1 MNLLSERD
9 ARSELETLSLS
20 KSGPDPS
27 REETFDAAFGFAQDE
42 MLSIS
47 GFLNNQGFWDRSNKI
62 NQMKADGFDFTPYTN
77 ERGQIDY
84 NNLAANTNLIKTDGD
99 LRTERN
105 EILGERRAYN
115 QDIMDRGPASSTFLG
130 MAGAMLFNDP
140 INLATLPIGF
150 GTAAKGL
157 SVLGHTLR
165 GARNTAAVA
174 VASELAIQPLV
185 FTHKHD
191 INSPYEVED
200 AVAVIAFTAATAGI
214 LGGTIGGIGGYFT
227 RAAEVAAAEAVRFTS
242 IGQQIPASVYGRGFS
257 IRPNP
262 MEFVQ
267 LTPTGATAQ
276 KLATKFVKFTPTGRI
291 DPRYRPTF
299 ESVSPEIIAK
309 AKVELTGLAA
319 AKLSRGRVKAI
330 EKEILELSQARN
342 KLTRANIMRNS
353 TGKIITTQAIAA
365 KSKPIRTKRANEAAE
380 IQVKIDKLQ
389 AKLKTNEGFSRAQ
402 ADLNKLNQGIIPA
415 PIQKEIDAVLKQS
428 EVGESARV
436 MQRMADSIVKER
448 GFVASDLPLQIYK
461 IAKNGGKTNVEAKAM
476 AIKSLNETIAN
487 VKTNKQTI
495 NGVVQPNKELAKL
508 EELKVNLEKTSPEE
522 LDDFMAQLH
531 KTVVDNDMAIMQSMV
546 YRQAQASKPNI
557 KPSDYELV
565 PVPDSPRAKTTSL
578 ERAALDRDGIGKEFD
593 YIMAEYSRLPEK
605 KLYNEAGE
613 LIDADDVI
621 KAADDELNGLESIMR
636 CSIG

>member
-47 GFLNNQGFWDRSNKI
+47 GFLNNQGFWDRSNQI

-84 NNLAANTNLIKTDGD
+84 NNLAANTGLIKTDGE

-115 QDIMDRGPASSTFLG
+115 QDIMNRGPASSTFLG

-157 SVLGHTLR
+157 SLLGHTLR
-165 GARNTAAVA
+165 GARNTTAVA

-200 AVAVIAFTAATAGI
+200 AVKVIAFTAATAGV

-353 TGKIITTQAIAA
+353 TGKIITTQAVAA

-448 GFVASDLPLQIYK
+448 GLVASDIPLQTYATAIK
-461 IAKNGGKTNVEAKAM
+461 AGKTPLEARNLAVRRLDEAMDNSRGMPGFGEYKA
-476 AIKSLNETIAN
+476 L
-487 VKTNKQTI
+487 
-495 NGVVQPNKELAKL
+495 KEQIEALSEA
-508 EELKVNLEKTSPEE
+508 E
-522 LDDFMAQLH
+522 LDGFMAQLH
-531 KTVVDNDMAIMQSMV
+531 KTAVDNDMAVMESMV
-546 YRQAQASKPNI
+546 YRQVQASKPNI

>member
-47 GFLNNQGFWDRSNKI
+47 GFLNNQGFWDRSNQI

-84 NNLAANTNLIKTDGD
+84 NNLAANTGLIKTDGE

-157 SVLGHTLR
+157 SLLGHTLR
-165 GARNTAAVA
+165 GARNTTAVA

-200 AVAVIAFTAATAGI
+200 AVKVIAFTAATAGV

-353 TGKIITTQAIAA
+353 TGKIITTQAVAA

-448 GFVASDLPLQIYK
+448 GLVASDIPLQTYATAIK
-461 IAKNGGKTNVEAKAM
+461 AGKTPLEARNLAVRRLDEAMDNSRGMPGFGEYKA
-476 AIKSLNETIAN
+476 L
-487 VKTNKQTI
+487 
-495 NGVVQPNKELAKL
+495 KEQIEALSEA
-508 EELKVNLEKTSPEE
+508 E
-522 LDDFMAQLH
+522 LDGFMAQLH
-531 KTVVDNDMAIMQSMV
+531 KTAVDNDMAVMESMV
-546 YRQAQASKPNI
+546 YRQVQASKPNI
-557 KPSDYELV
+557 RPSDYELV

>member
-47 GFLNNQGFWDRSNKI
+47 GFLNNQGFWDRSNQI

-157 SVLGHTLR
+157 SLLGHTLR
-165 GARNTAAVA
+165 GARNTTAVA

-200 AVAVIAFTAATAGI
+200 AVKVIAFTAATAGV

-448 GFVASDLPLQIYK
+448 GFVASDAMLGVYK
-461 IAKNGGKTNVEAKAM
+461 SGKSSGLTPVKNKENTIAAVQAQIAKITNDAEKA
-476 AIKSLNETIAN
+476 
-487 VKTNKQTI
+487 Q
-495 NGVVQPNKELAKL
+495 L
-508 EELKVNLEKTSPEE
+508 EELLSKLKETAPEAY
-522 LDDFMAQLH
+522 DNFMTQLH
-531 KTVVDNDMAIMQSMV
+531 KTAVDNDMAVMENMV
-546 YRQAQASKPNI
+546 YRQVQASKPNI

-565 PVPDSPRAKTTSL
+565 PVPASPRAATTSL

>member
-47 GFLNNQGFWDRSNKI
+47 GFLNNQGFWDRSNQI

-84 NNLAANTNLIKTDGD
+84 NNLAANTGLIKTDGE

-157 SVLGHTLR
+157 SLLGHTLR
-165 GARNTAAVA
+165 GARNTTAVA

-200 AVAVIAFTAATAGI
+200 AVKVIAFTAATAGV

-353 TGKIITTQAIAA
+353 TGKIITTQAVAA

-448 GFVASDLPLQIYK
+448 GFVASDIPLQTYATAIK
-461 IAKNGGKTNVEAKAM
+461 AGKTPLEARNLAVRRLDEAMDNSRGMPGFGEFKA
-476 AIKSLNETIAN
+476 L
-487 VKTNKQTI
+487 
-495 NGVVQPNKELAKL
+495 KEQIEALSEA
-508 EELKVNLEKTSPEE
+508 E
-522 LDDFMAQLH
+522 LDGFMAQLH
-531 KTVVDNDMAIMQSMV
+531 KTAVDNDMAVMESMV
-546 YRQAQASKPNI
+546 YRQVQASKPNI

>member
-47 GFLNNQGFWDRSNKI
+47 GFLNNQGFWDRSNQI

-157 SVLGHTLR
+157 SLLGHTLR
-165 GARNTAAVA
+165 GARNTTAVA

-200 AVAVIAFTAATAGI
+200 AVKVIAFTAATAGI

-448 GFVASDLPLQIYK
+448 GFVASDAMLGVYK
-461 IAKNGGKTNVEAKAM
+461 SGKSSGLTPVKNKENTIAAVQAQIAKITNDAEKA
-476 AIKSLNETIAN
+476 
-487 VKTNKQTI
+487 Q
-495 NGVVQPNKELAKL
+495 L
-508 EELKVNLEKTSPEE
+508 EELLSKLKETAPEAY
-522 LDDFMAQLH
+522 DNFMTQLH
-531 KTVVDNDMAIMQSMV
+531 KTAVDNDMAVMENMV
-546 YRQAQASKPNI
+546 YRQVQASKPNI

-565 PVPDSPRAKTTSL
+565 PVPASPRAATTSL

>member
-47 GFLNNQGFWDRSNKI
+47 GFLNNQGFWDRSNQI

-84 NNLAANTNLIKTDGD
+84 NNLAANTGLIKTDGE

-157 SVLGHTLR
+157 SLLGHTLR
-165 GARNTAAVA
+165 GARNTTAVA

-200 AVAVIAFTAATAGI
+200 AVKVIAFTAATAGV

-353 TGKIITTQAIAA
+353 TGKIITTQAVAA

-448 GFVASDLPLQIYK
+448 GFVASDIPLQTYATAIK
-461 IAKNGGKTNVEAKAM
+461 AGKTPLEARNLAVRRLDEAMDNSRGMPGFGEYKA
-476 AIKSLNETIAN
+476 L
-487 VKTNKQTI
+487 
-495 NGVVQPNKELAKL
+495 KEQIEALSEA
-508 EELKVNLEKTSPEE
+508 E
-522 LDDFMAQLH
+522 LDGFMAQLH
-531 KTVVDNDMAIMQSMV
+531 KTAVDNDMAVMESMV
-546 YRQAQASKPNI
+546 YRQVQASKPNI

>member
-1 MNLLSERD
+1 
-9 ARSELETLSLS
+9 
-20 KSGPDPS
+20 
-27 REETFDAAFGFAQDE
+27 
-42 MLSIS
+42 
-47 GFLNNQGFWDRSNKI
+47 
-62 NQMKADGFDFTPYTN
+62 
-77 ERGQIDY
+77 
-84 NNLAANTNLIKTDGD
+84 
-99 LRTERN
+99 
-105 EILGERRAYN
+105 
-115 QDIMDRGPASSTFLG
+115 
-130 MAGAMLFNDP
+130 
-140 INLATLPIGF
+140 
-150 GTAAKGL
+150 
-157 SVLGHTLR
+157 
-165 GARNTAAVA
+165 
-174 VASELAIQPLV
+174 
-185 FTHKHD
+185 
-191 INSPYEVED
+191 
-200 AVAVIAFTAATAGI
+200 

-353 TGKIITTQAIAA
+353 TGKIITTQAVAA

-448 GFVASDLPLQIYK
+448 GFVASDIPLQTYATAIK
-461 IAKNGGKTNVEAKAM
+461 AGKTPLEARNLAVRRLDEAMDNSRGMPGFGEFKA
-476 AIKSLNETIAN
+476 L
-487 VKTNKQTI
+487 
-495 NGVVQPNKELAKL
+495 KEQIEALSEA
-508 EELKVNLEKTSPEE
+508 E
-522 LDDFMAQLH
+522 LDGFMAQLH
-531 KTVVDNDMAIMQSMV
+531 KTAVDNDMAVMESMV
-546 YRQAQASKPNI
+546 YRQVQASKPNI

>member
-47 GFLNNQGFWDRSNKI
+47 GFLNNQGFWDRSNQI

-84 NNLAANTNLIKTDGD
+84 NNLAANTGLIKTDGE

-165 GARNTAAVA
+165 GARNTTAVA

-200 AVAVIAFTAATAGI
+200 AVKVIAFTAATAGV

-448 GFVASDLPLQIYK
+448 GLVASDIPLQTYATAIK
-461 IAKNGGKTNVEAKAM
+461 AGKTPLEARNLAVRRLDEAMDNSRGMPGFGEYKA
-476 AIKSLNETIAN
+476 L
-487 VKTNKQTI
+487 
-495 NGVVQPNKELAKL
+495 KEQIEALSEA
-508 EELKVNLEKTSPEE
+508 E
-522 LDDFMAQLH
+522 LDGFMAQLH
-531 KTVVDNDMAIMQSMV
+531 KTAVDNDMAVMESMV
-546 YRQAQASKPNI
+546 YRQVQASKPNI
-557 KPSDYELV
+557 RPSDYELV

>member
-47 GFLNNQGFWDRSNKI
+47 GFLNNQGFWDRSNQI

-140 INLATLPIGF
+140 VNLATLPIGF

-165 GARNTAAVA
+165 GARNTVAVA

-200 AVAVIAFTAATAGI
+200 AVKVIAFTAATAGL

-353 TGKIITTQAIAA
+353 TGKIITTQAVAA

-448 GFVASDLPLQIYK
+448 GFVASDIPLQTYATAIK
-461 IAKNGGKTNVEAKAM
+461 AGKTPLEARNLAVRRLDEAMDNSRGMPGFGEYKA
-476 AIKSLNETIAN
+476 L
-487 VKTNKQTI
+487 
-495 NGVVQPNKELAKL
+495 KEQIEALSEA
-508 EELKVNLEKTSPEE
+508 E
-522 LDDFMAQLH
+522 LDGFMAQLH
-531 KTVVDNDMAIMQSMV
+531 KTAVDNDMAVMENMV
-546 YRQAQASKPNI
+546 YKQVQASKPNI

>member
-1 MNLLSERD
+1 MNLLSKRD
-9 ARSELETLSLS
+9 ARAEFENLVADKT
-20 KSGPDPS
+20 GPAPS
-27 REETFDAAFGFAQDE
+27 FGETFDASVQFARDE

-47 GFLNNQGFWDRSNKI
+47 SYLNNQEYWQRSTQI
-62 NQMKADGFDFTPYTN
+62 NQMKTDGFDFASYENEKGQLDYDRIARNTGLIKSDSEVRN
-77 ERGQIDY
+77 ERNAI
-84 NNLAANTNLIKTDGD
+84 LAD
-99 LRTERN
+99 
-105 EILGERRAYN
+105 RRAYA
-115 QDIMDRGPASSTFLG
+115 QDVMDRGPGLATFAG
-130 MAGAMLFNDP
+130 MGSAMMFNDP

-165 GARNTAAVA
+165 GARNTAAIA
-174 VASELAIQPLV
+174 TATELAIQPLV
-185 FTHKHD
+185 YNHKHD
-191 INSPYEVED
+191 INSPYEVQD
-200 AVAVIAFTAATAGI
+200 AINVIAITAISAGL
-214 LGGTIGGIGGYFT
+214 LGGTVGGIGGYFT
-227 RAAEVAAAEAVRFTS
+227 RAAEVAATEAVRFKT
-242 IGQQIPASVYGRGFS
+242 IGRQIPASVYGRGFS
-257 IRPNP
+257 IRPDP
-262 MEFVQ
+262 MQFVQ

-276 KLATKFVKFTPTGRI
+276 QLATKFVKFTPTGKI

-309 AKVELTGLAA
+309 AKVELTGIATT
-319 AKLSRGRVKAI
+319 KLSRGRVKAI

-342 KLTRANIMRNS
+342 KLTIANELRNKA
-353 TGKIITTQAIAA
+353 GKLITTQSIKA
-365 KSKPIRTKRANEAAE
+365 KNRTERTIRSNEAAK
-380 IQVKIDKLQ
+380 IQVKIDRLRSKLEVD
-389 AKLKTNEGFSRAQ
+389 AGAARAKADLSKLK
-402 ADLNKLNQGIIPA
+402 QGIIPA
-415 PIQKEIDAVLKQS
+415 PIQKEIDAVLKKS
-428 EVGESARV
+428 EIGESASI
-436 MQRMADSIVKER
+436 MQRMADSLIKER

-522 LDDFMAQLH
+522 LDNFMAQLH
-531 KTVVDNDMAIMQSMV
+531 KTVVENDTAIMRSMV
-546 YRQAQASKPNI
+546 YKQDQASKPNI

-565 PVPDSPRAKTTSL
+565 EVPSAPRAPTTSL
-578 ERAALDRDGIGKEFD
+578 ERAALDRDGVGKEFD
-593 YIMAEYSRLPEK
+593 NIMAEYSRLPVK
-605 KLYNEAGE
+605 KLYNEANE

>member
-200 AVAVIAFTAATAGI
+200 AVAVIAFTAATAGPQL
-214 LGGTIGGIGGYFT
+214 LGFW
-227 RAAEVAAAEAVRFTS
+227 
-242 IGQQIPASVYGRGFS
+242 
-257 IRPNP
+257 
-262 MEFVQ
+262 
-267 LTPTGATAQ
+267 
-276 KLATKFVKFTPTGRI
+276 
-291 DPRYRPTF
+291 
-299 ESVSPEIIAK
+299 
-309 AKVELTGLAA
+309 VELL
-319 AKLSRGRVKAI
+319 
-330 EKEILELSQARN
+330 
-342 KLTRANIMRNS
+342 
-353 TGKIITTQAIAA
+353 
-365 KSKPIRTKRANEAAE
+365 
-380 IQVKIDKLQ
+380 
-389 AKLKTNEGFSRAQ
+389 
-402 ADLNKLNQGIIPA
+402 
-415 PIQKEIDAVLKQS
+415 
-428 EVGESARV
+428 
-436 MQRMADSIVKER
+436 
-448 GFVASDLPLQIYK
+448 VA
-461 IAKNGGKTNVEAKAM
+461 
-476 AIKSLNETIAN
+476 
-487 VKTNKQTI
+487 
-495 NGVVQPNKELAKL
+495 
-508 EELKVNLEKTSPEE
+508 
-522 LDDFMAQLH
+522 
-531 KTVVDNDMAIMQSMV
+531 
-546 YRQAQASKPNI
+546 
-557 KPSDYELV
+557 
-565 PVPDSPRAKTTSL
+565 
-578 ERAALDRDGIGKEFD
+578 
-593 YIMAEYSRLPEK
+593 
-605 KLYNEAGE
+605 
-613 LIDADDVI
+613 
-621 KAADDELNGLESIMR
+621 
-636 CSIG
+636 

>member
-1 MNLLSERD
+1 
-9 ARSELETLSLS
+9 
-20 KSGPDPS
+20 
-27 REETFDAAFGFAQDE
+27 
-42 MLSIS
+42 
-47 GFLNNQGFWDRSNKI
+47 
-62 NQMKADGFDFTPYTN
+62 
-77 ERGQIDY
+77 
-84 NNLAANTNLIKTDGD
+84 
-99 LRTERN
+99 
-105 EILGERRAYN
+105 
-115 QDIMDRGPASSTFLG
+115 
-130 MAGAMLFNDP
+130 
-140 INLATLPIGF
+140 
-150 GTAAKGL
+150 
-157 SVLGHTLR
+157 
-165 GARNTAAVA
+165 
-174 VASELAIQPLV
+174 
-185 FTHKHD
+185 
-191 INSPYEVED
+191 
-200 AVAVIAFTAATAGI
+200 

-531 KTVVDNDMAIMQSMV
+531 KTGVDNDMAIMQSMV

>member
-9 ARSELETLSLS
+9 ARAEYETLGLS
-20 KSGPDPS
+20 ISGPGPS

-47 GFLNNQGFWDRSNKI
+47 GFLNNQGFWDRSNQI

-77 ERGQIDY
+77 EKGQIDY
-84 NNLAANTNLIKTDGD
+84 NNLAANTGLIKTDGE

-115 QDIMDRGPASSTFLG
+115 QDIMDRGPASSQFLG
-130 MAGAMLFNDP
+130 MAGAMLFTDP

-165 GARNTAAVA
+165 GARNTTAVA

-200 AVAVIAFTAATAGI
+200 AVKVIAFTAATAGV
-214 LGGTIGGIGGYFT
+214 LGGVIGGIGGYFT

-242 IGQQIPASVYGRGFS
+242 IRPLPANVYGKGFS

-262 MEFVQ
+262 LQFVSFK
-267 LTPTGATAQ
+267 PTGATARQ
-276 KLATKFVKFTPTGRI
+276 LATKFVKLTPTGRI

-299 ESVSPEIIAK
+299 ESVAPEMIAK

-330 EKEILELSQARN
+330 EKEILELSQSRN

-353 TGKIITTQAIAA
+353 TGKIITTQAISA
-365 KSKPIRTKRANEAAE
+365 KNKKIRTKRANEAAE

-389 AKLKTNEGFSRAQ
+389 AKLKTNEGFARAE

-415 PIQKEIDAVLKQS
+415 PIQKEIEAVLKQS

-448 GFVASDLPLQIYK
+448 GFVATDNLLSVYK
-461 IAKNGGKTNVEAKAM
+461 AGKDAGATAIKIKENTIAAVQAQIAK
-476 AIKSLNETIAN
+476 TIDDAE
-487 VKTNKQTI
+487 K
-495 NGVVQPNKELAKL
+495 VQL
-508 EELKVNLEKTSPEE
+508 EEILGRLKTTAPEAY
-522 LDDFMAQLH
+522 DDLMSQLH
-531 KTVVDNDMAIMQSMV
+531 KTSVDNDMAVMESMV
-546 YRQAQASKPNI
+546 YKQVQASKPNI

-578 ERAALDRDGIGKEFD
+578 ERAALDRDGVGKEFD
-593 YIMAEYSRLPEK
+593 YIMAEYNRLPDK

-613 LIDADDVI
+613 QIDADDVI

>member
-9 ARSELETLSLS
+9 ARSEVETLSLS

-47 GFLNNQGFWDRSNKI
+47 GFLNNQGFWDRSNQI

-84 NNLAANTNLIKTDGD
+84 NNLAANTGLIKTDGE

-115 QDIMDRGPASSTFLG
+115 QDIMDRGPASSQFLG

-157 SVLGHTLR
+157 SLLGHTLR

-200 AVAVIAFTAATAGI
+200 AVKVIAFTAATAGV

-330 EKEILELSQARN
+330 DKEILELSQARN

-448 GFVASDLPLQIYK
+448 GLVASDIPLQTYATAIK
-461 IAKNGGKTNVEAKAM
+461 AGKTPLEARNLAVRRLDEAMDNSRGMPGFGEYKA
-476 AIKSLNETIAN
+476 L
-487 VKTNKQTI
+487 
-495 NGVVQPNKELAKL
+495 KEQIEALSEA
-508 EELKVNLEKTSPEE
+508 E
-522 LDDFMAQLH
+522 LDGFMAQLH
-531 KTVVDNDMAIMQSMV
+531 KTAVDNDMAVMESMV
-546 YRQAQASKPNI
+546 YRQVQASKPNI

>member
-47 GFLNNQGFWDRSNKI
+47 GFLNNQGFWDRSNQI

-84 NNLAANTNLIKTDGD
+84 NNLAANTGLIKTDGE

-165 GARNTAAVA
+165 GARNTTAVA

-200 AVAVIAFTAATAGI
+200 AVKVIAFTAATAGV

-319 AKLSRGRVKAI
+319 AKLSRGRVKFI

-448 GFVASDLPLQIYK
+448 GLVASDIPLQTYATAIK
-461 IAKNGGKTNVEAKAM
+461 AGKTPLEARNLAVRRLDEAMDNSRGMPGFGEYKA
-476 AIKSLNETIAN
+476 L
-487 VKTNKQTI
+487 
-495 NGVVQPNKELAKL
+495 KEQIEALSEA
-508 EELKVNLEKTSPEE
+508 E
-522 LDDFMAQLH
+522 LDGFMAQLH
-531 KTVVDNDMAIMQSMV
+531 KTAVDNDMAVMESMV
-546 YRQAQASKPNI
+546 YRQVQASKPNI
-557 KPSDYELV
+557 RPSDYELV

>member
-47 GFLNNQGFWDRSNKI
+47 GFLNNQGFWDRSNQI

-84 NNLAANTNLIKTDGD
+84 NNLAANTGLIKTDGE

-157 SVLGHTLR
+157 SLLGHTLR
-165 GARNTAAVA
+165 GARNTTAVA

-200 AVAVIAFTAATAGI
+200 AVKVIAFTAATAGV

-319 AKLSRGRVKAI
+319 AKLSRGRVKSI

-448 GFVASDLPLQIYK
+448 GLVASDIPLQTYATAIK
-461 IAKNGGKTNVEAKAM
+461 AGKTPLEARNLAVRRLDEAMDNSRGMPGFGEYKA
-476 AIKSLNETIAN
+476 L
-487 VKTNKQTI
+487 
-495 NGVVQPNKELAKL
+495 KEQIEALSEA
-508 EELKVNLEKTSPEE
+508 E
-522 LDDFMAQLH
+522 LDGFMAQLH
-531 KTVVDNDMAIMQSMV
+531 KTAVDNDMAVMESMV
-546 YRQAQASKPNI
+546 YRQVQASKPNI

>member
-9 ARSELETLSLS
+9 ARAEYETLGLS
-20 KSGPDPS
+20 TSGPGPS

-47 GFLNNQGFWDRSNKI
+47 AFLNNQGFWDRSNQI

-84 NNLAANTNLIKTDGD
+84 NNLAANTGLIKTDGE

-115 QDIMDRGPASSTFLG
+115 QDIMDRGPASSQFLG
-130 MAGAMLFNDP
+130 MAGAMLFTDP

-157 SVLGHTLR
+157 SLLGHTLR
-165 GARNTAAVA
+165 GARNTTAVA

-200 AVAVIAFTAATAGI
+200 AVKVIAFTAATAGV
-214 LGGTIGGIGGYFT
+214 LGGAIGGIGGYFT

-242 IGQQIPASVYGRGFS
+242 LRPIPANVYGKGFS

-262 MEFVQ
+262 LQFVSFK
-267 LTPTGATAQ
+267 PTGATARQ
-276 KLATKFVKFTPTGRI
+276 LATKFVKFTPTGRI

-353 TGKIITTQAIAA
+353 TGKIITTQAISA
-365 KSKPIRTKRANEAAE
+365 KNKKIRTKRANEAAE

-448 GFVASDLPLQIYK
+448 GFVASDIPLQTYATAIK
-461 IAKNGGKTNVEAKAM
+461 AGKTPLEARNLAVRRLDEAMDNSRGMPGFGEYKA
-476 AIKSLNETIAN
+476 L
-487 VKTNKQTI
+487 
-495 NGVVQPNKELAKL
+495 KEQIEALSEA
-508 EELKVNLEKTSPEE
+508 E
-522 LDDFMAQLH
+522 LDGFMAQLH
-531 KTVVDNDMAIMQSMV
+531 KTAVDNDMAVMESMV
-546 YRQAQASKPNI
+546 YKQVQASKPNI

-578 ERAALDRDGIGKEFD
+578 ERAALDRDGVGKEFD
-593 YIMAEYSRLPEK
+593 YIMAEYNRLPDK

-613 LIDADDVI
+613 QIDADDVI

>member
-1 MNLLSERD
+1 MNLLSQRD
-9 ARSELETLSLS
+9 ARTELETLR
-20 KSGPDPS
+20 PDENLPAAGFG
-27 REETFDAAFGFAQDE
+27 ETFSASFDFAQDE
-42 MLSIS
+42 MSSIS
-47 GFLNNQGFWDRSNKI
+47 SMFNNQAFFDRQREIRK
-62 NQMKADGFDFTPYTN
+62 MRVDGFDFDDYQNDKGELDYNRIAKDTGLIKSDGEVRN
-77 ERGQIDY
+77 ERNAI
-84 NNLAANTNLIKTDGD
+84 LAD
-99 LRTERN
+99 
-105 EILGERRAYN
+105 RRAYA
-115 QDIMDRGPASSTFLG
+115 QDVMDRGPGLATFAG
-130 MAGAMLFNDP
+130 MGSAMMFTDP

-185 FTHKHD
+185 FNHKHD

-200 AVAVIAFTAATAGI
+200 AVAVIGFTAATAGI

-227 RAAEVAAAEAVRFTS
+227 RAAEVAAAEAVRFTN

-276 KLATKFVKFTPTGRI
+276 QLATKFVKFTPTGRI

-330 EKEILELSQARN
+330 EKEMLELSQARN

-448 GFVASDLPLQIYK
+448 GFVASDLPLQAYNTAIK
-461 IAKNGGKTNVEAKAM
+461 AGKTPLEARNLTVRQLDEAMEDGRGMPSFVNNKNLTSTFGEFKA
-476 AIKSLNETIAN
+476 L
-487 VKTNKQTI
+487 
-495 NGVVQPNKELAKL
+495 KEQIEALSEA
-508 EELKVNLEKTSPEE
+508 E
-522 LDDFMAQLH
+522 LDGFMAQLH
-531 KTVVDNDMAIMQSMV
+531 KTAVDNDMAVMESMV
-546 YRQAQASKPNI
+546 YRQVQASKPNI
-557 KPSDYELV
+557 RPSDYELV

-593 YIMAEYSRLPEK
+593 YIMAEYNRLPEK

-613 LIDADDVI
+613 QIDADDVI

>member
-1 MNLLSERD
+1 
-9 ARSELETLSLS
+9 
-20 KSGPDPS
+20 
-27 REETFDAAFGFAQDE
+27 
-42 MLSIS
+42 
-47 GFLNNQGFWDRSNKI
+47 
-62 NQMKADGFDFTPYTN
+62 
-77 ERGQIDY
+77 
-84 NNLAANTNLIKTDGD
+84 
-99 LRTERN
+99 
-105 EILGERRAYN
+105 
-115 QDIMDRGPASSTFLG
+115 
-130 MAGAMLFNDP
+130 
-140 INLATLPIGF
+140 
-150 GTAAKGL
+150 
-157 SVLGHTLR
+157 
-165 GARNTAAVA
+165 
-174 VASELAIQPLV
+174 
-185 FTHKHD
+185 
-191 INSPYEVED
+191 
-200 AVAVIAFTAATAGI
+200 
-214 LGGTIGGIGGYFT
+214 
-227 RAAEVAAAEAVRFTS
+227 
-242 IGQQIPASVYGRGFS
+242 
-257 IRPNP
+257 

-353 TGKIITTQAIAA
+353 TGKIITTQAVAA

-448 GFVASDLPLQIYK
+448 GFVASDIPLQTYATAIK
-461 IAKNGGKTNVEAKAM
+461 AGKTPLEARNLAVRRLGEAMDNSRGMPGFNEYKA
-476 AIKSLNETIAN
+476 L
-487 VKTNKQTI
+487 
-495 NGVVQPNKELAKL
+495 KEQIEALSEA
-508 EELKVNLEKTSPEE
+508 E
-522 LDDFMAQLH
+522 LDGFMAQLH
-531 KTVVDNDMAIMQSMV
+531 KTAVDNDMAVMESMV
-546 YRQAQASKPNI
+546 YKQVQASKPNI

-578 ERAALDRDGIGKEFD
+578 ERAALDRDGVGKEFD
-593 YIMAEYSRLPEK
+593 YIMAEYNRLPDK

-613 LIDADDVI
+613 QIDADDVI

>member
-1 MNLLSERD
+1 MNLLSQRD
-9 ARSELETLSLS
+9 ARTELETLR
-20 KSGPDPS
+20 PDENLPAAGFG
-27 REETFDAAFGFAQDE
+27 ETFSAAFDFAQDE
-42 MLSIS
+42 MSSIS
-47 GFLNNQGFWDRSNKI
+47 SMFNNQAFFDRQREIRK
-62 NQMKADGFDFTPYTN
+62 MRVDGFNFDDYQNDKGELDYNRIAKDTGLIKSDGEVRN
-77 ERGQIDY
+77 ERNAI
-84 NNLAANTNLIKTDGD
+84 LAD
-99 LRTERN
+99 
-105 EILGERRAYN
+105 RRAYA
-115 QDIMDRGPASSTFLG
+115 QDVMDRGPGLATFAG
-130 MAGAMLFNDP
+130 MGSAMMFTDP

-185 FTHKHD
+185 FNHKHD

-227 RAAEVAAAEAVRFTS
+227 RAAEVAAAEAVRFTN

-448 GFVASDLPLQIYK
+448 GFVASDLPLQTYAAAIK
-461 IAKNGGKTNVEAKAM
+461 AGKTPLEARNLTVKQLDEAMEDGRGMPSFVNKKNLTSTFGEFKA
-476 AIKSLNETIAN
+476 L
-487 VKTNKQTI
+487 
-495 NGVVQPNKELAKL
+495 KEQIEALSEA
-508 EELKVNLEKTSPEE
+508 E
-522 LDDFMAQLH
+522 LDGFMAQLH
-531 KTVVDNDMAIMQSMV
+531 KTAVDNDMAVMESMV
-546 YRQAQASKPNI
+546 YRQVQASKPNI

-593 YIMAEYSRLPEK
+593 YIMAEYNRLPEK

-613 LIDADDVI
+613 QIDADDVI